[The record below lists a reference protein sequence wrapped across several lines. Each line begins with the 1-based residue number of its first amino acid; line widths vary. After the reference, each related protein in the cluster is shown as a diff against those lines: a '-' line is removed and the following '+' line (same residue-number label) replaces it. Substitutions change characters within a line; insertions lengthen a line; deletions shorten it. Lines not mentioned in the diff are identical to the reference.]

1 MSWCIRV
8 EGLSKLYRIGADVQL
23 VGTLYENLTE
33 WMRTRVLKMP
43 PADRGIVRR
52 RHEHY
57 VISESQ
63 IEDAPHGHFWA
74 LRDINFEVQQ
84 GDRVGIIGRN
94 GSGKSTLLKILSRVT
109 APTEG
114 DFRYRGRLVSL
125 LEVGTGF
132 HGELTG
138 RENIF
143 LNAQINGMTPRETKR
158 KLDEMIEFSELAEHI
173 DTPVKRYSS
182 GMYMRLAF
190 AVAAHLESEIMI
202 VDEVL
207 AVGDMSFQKK
217 CSEKMLEVANA
228 GRTVLFVS
236 HNMEA
241 IKNICNY
248 GIELSH
254 GRIVQHADRQG
265 TTLESAQPSRG
276 KVVTEI
282 RSALEVTNDYLMS
295 VHALVGNREWPDDNS
310 APSFDENV
318 RLLGVKVMGRDGA
331 TRTKFDVKEDIS
343 IEMRFKVLKKKWA
356 ANAHIYIKT
365 LTEERL
371 LVSMDNLDIPNPDAP
386 REPGIYVQ
394 RCTIKS
400 PLLNEGQYLVEALI
414 CTHPTSPH
422 NLVVPDAVGFF
433 VGDDMATSGV
443 RGNWIREW
451 PRYLIRPRCTW
462 TIEHIPAEVGSD
474 ASASKTLPASR

>member
-241 IKNICNY
+241 IKK
-248 GIELSH
+248 
-254 GRIVQHADRQG
+254 DR
-265 TTLESAQPSRG
+265 
-276 KVVTEI
+276 
-282 RSALEVTNDYLMS
+282 
-295 VHALVGNREWPDDNS
+295 
-310 APSFDENV
+310 
-318 RLLGVKVMGRDGA
+318 
-331 TRTKFDVKEDIS
+331 
-343 IEMRFKVLKKKWA
+343 
-356 ANAHIYIKT
+356 
-365 LTEERL
+365 
-371 LVSMDNLDIPNPDAP
+371 
-386 REPGIYVQ
+386 
-394 RCTIKS
+394 KS
-400 PLLNEGQYLVEALI
+400 
-414 CTHPTSPH
+414 
-422 NLVVPDAVGFF
+422 
-433 VGDDMATSGV
+433 
-443 RGNWIREW
+443 
-451 PRYLIRPRCTW
+451 
-462 TIEHIPAEVGSD
+462 
-474 ASASKTLPASR
+474 